1 MKKPIKDM
9 TAEEKQERI
18 FHLSHKVFD
27 INESVSLLL
36 RTEMENVDSDKTILD
51 WLKNIEILEKRYHKL
66 EEEYQTAVAPEIRKI
81 KRIFEYEQKQLLKE
95 YKREMTLPLFSG
107 LRTHTPAQIEQKYKQ
122 KMLDLK
128 KEQAEQKSNLEAN
141 VRGKLETCEEQLYYA
156 FISAIKYLYR

>member
-36 RTEMENVDSDKTILD
+36 RTEMENADPDKTMLD
-51 WLKNIEILEKRYHKL
+51 WLKNIEILEKRYYKL
-66 EEEYQTAVAPEIRKI
+66 EAEYQTAVAPEIRKI

-95 YKREMTLPLFSG
+95 YEREMAIPLFSDC
-107 LRTHTPAQIEQKYKQ
+107 RTHTPAQIEEKYKQ
-122 KMLDLK
+122 KMFDLK
-128 KEQAEQKSNLEAN
+128 KEQTEQKSSLEAN
-141 VRGKLETCEEQLYYA
+141 VRGKLDVCTEQIYSA
-156 FISAIKYLYR
+156 FMSAIKYLYR